1 MQKPE
6 GVSMNPQLMTRI
18 LFPTDFSDC
27 SARAQEY
34 AMYLAT
40 AWDADVDVLHVIEGP
55 SWLKGNEPGL
65 SAVEQVRKEA
75 ALRLD
80 LVHDQMT
87 RSGITASVRE
97 LAGIPSEQINRAA
110 RESGADLVVLGARGW
125 TNLLYG
131 LVGSTAERVIK
142 DSPCPVLAV
151 PALGDGG
158 FDPVTGTTPSIP
170 IRHIL
175 APIDFSSPSLDSLE
189 YAIQLAN
196 GLGSKVTIVHV
207 LEPVYYDLECGL
219 GSIEHEVRKR
229 DHWKK
234 QLMELRDLV
243 RSFGLPAEY
252 EISGGIPSESILSCA
267 LRVGCDLIVMGTHG
281 RRGISRLRFGSVAE
295 SVLRRATCPVLTV
308 KTPKFTPGHP
318 RLVREETAELAP

>member
-1 MQKPE
+1 M
-6 GVSMNPQLMTRI
+6 MTRI

-40 AWDADVDVLHVIEGP
+40 AWDADVDVLHVIEASG
-55 SWLKGNEPGL
+55 WMEGNAAALPGI
-65 SAVEQVRKEA
+65 EQARRGT

-80 LVHDQMT
+80 VMHDQMT

-97 LAGIPSEQINRAA
+97 LAGTPSEQINRAA
-110 RESGADLVVLGARGW
+110 REKAADLVVLGAQGR
-125 TNLLYG
+125 TNLVYG
-131 LVGSTAERVIK
+131 LVGSTAERVVK
-142 DSPCPVLAV
+142 EGPCPVLAV
-151 PALGDGG
+151 PALGNGG
-158 FDPVTGTTPSIP
+158 LDPVTPLTGMSSSIP

-196 GLGSKVTIVHV
+196 GLRSKVTIVHV

-219 GSIEHEVRKR
+219 GSIEHEVPKR

>member
-1 MQKPE
+1 
-6 GVSMNPQLMTRI
+6 MNPQLMTRI

-27 SARAQEY
+27 SGRAQEY

-40 AWDADVDVLHVIEGP
+40 AWDAEMDVLHVIEAPG
-55 SWLKGNEPGL
+55 WMEGNAAALPGI
-65 SAVEQVRKEA
+65 EQARRGS

-80 LVHDQMT
+80 VVREQMT
-87 RSGITASVRE
+87 RSGIAASVRE
-97 LAGIPSEQINRAA
+97 LTGTPGEQINRAA
-110 RESGADLVVLGARGW
+110 RESGADLVVLGARGR

-142 DSPCPVLAV
+142 DGPCPVLAV

-158 FDPVTGTTPSIP
+158 LDPVTGTSPSIP

-175 APIDFSSPSLDSLE
+175 VPIDFSSPSLDSLE

-196 GLGSKVTIVHV
+196 GLGSKVTVMHV

-234 QLMELRDLV
+234 QLMELRELV
-243 RSFGLPAEY
+243 QSFGLSAEY

-308 KTPKFTPGHP
+308 KAPKFARGHQ
-318 RLVREETAELAP
+318 RLVREETAESAP

>member
-1 MQKPE
+1 
-6 GVSMNPQLMTRI
+6 MNPQLMTRI

-27 SARAQEY
+27 SGRAQEY

-40 AWDADVDVLHVIEGP
+40 AWDAEVDVLHVIEASGWMEINVP
-55 SWLKGNEPGL
+55 ALPGI
-65 SAVEQVRKEA
+65 EQVRRGIA
-75 ALRLD
+75 GRLD
-80 LVHDQMT
+80 VVHHEMT
-87 RSGITASVRE
+87 RSGIAASVRE
-97 LAGIPSEQINRAA
+97 LIGTPSEQISRVA
-110 RESGADLVVLGARGW
+110 RESGTDLVVLGARGR

-142 DSPCPVLAV
+142 EGPCPILAV
-151 PALGDGG
+151 PGLGDEAAR
-158 FDPVTGTTPSIP
+158 PIAQTPPSVP

-189 YAIQLAN
+189 YAIQVAN
-196 GLGSKVTIVHV
+196 GLGSKVTVMHV

-243 RSFGLPAEY
+243 RSFGLSAEY
-252 EISGGIPSESILSCA
+252 ELSGGIPSESILSCA
-267 LRVGCDLIVMGTHG
+267 LRIGCDLIVMGTHG
-281 RRGISRLRFGSVAE
+281 RRGISRWRFGSVAE

-308 KTPKFTPGHP
+308 KTPKFAPGHP
-318 RLVREETAELAP
+318 RLVREETVESTP